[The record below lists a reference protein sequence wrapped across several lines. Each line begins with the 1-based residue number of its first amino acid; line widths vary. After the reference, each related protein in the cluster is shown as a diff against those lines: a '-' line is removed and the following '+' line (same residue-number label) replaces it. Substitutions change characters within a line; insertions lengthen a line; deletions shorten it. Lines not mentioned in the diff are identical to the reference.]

1 MAKKPKDDGTR
12 SGHMEGP
19 RLPRVQKSQG
29 MTLEEAAKLP
39 PIPDE
44 IAKRFIDTSV
54 VRPSQTIHQILYEDK
69 VPLRDQTFP
78 ALAEGGKTPTGRNK
92 TLPQFIDF
100 ETRSEVPL
108 RPTITAEIIAE
119 AHRKFPGRTLEYVD
133 LPDGAVGLR
142 PYQRE
147 MLQHVMETVP
157 VTTPLEGETYE
168 GFKNRYGR
176 GGPSRR
182 YGGRMSDYLRQHS
195 YFASGDPDPLR
206 GAAGRRFFALG
217 GGEGNRQLA
226 YYAYGMALSQTADN
240 WVDDVYDRKQRRA
253 EAKLREYCMA
263 DVMWFGDYVAIE
275 RNILIN
281 LLIGYTPHAHL
292 LKAPYGREASSP
304 DWGIAISIRFT
315 GLRPR
320 GFVQD
325 DPVPEWPDRQLADM
339 IGGAVTGFGCPEW
352 IARKAA
358 ETMFA
363 SGRYDCCVTLSK
375 HALRNLEQVMQELR
389 CEVVVVCTDRRGWM
403 NYAPDS
409 DRDIR

>member
-1 MAKKPKDDGTR
+1 MTKTPKDDGTR
-12 SGHMEGP
+12 SGRMEGP

-39 PIPDE
+39 PIPDD

-69 VPLRDQTFP
+69 VPLRDQPFP

-92 TLPQFIDF
+92 TPPQFIDF
-100 ETRSEVPL
+100 ETHSEMP
-108 RPTITAEIIAE
+108 
-119 AHRKFPGRTLEYVD
+119 
-133 LPDGAVGLR
+133 LR
-142 PYQRE
+142 PYQQE
-147 MLQHVMETVP
+147 MLRSIMETTPEFETP
-157 VTTPLEGETYE
+157 VEGDIYKDFVDRYAKGDTTAAERRV
-168 GFKNRYGR
+168 GFSPHMGK
-176 GGPSRR
+176 P
-182 YGGRMSDYLRQHS
+182 YGGKMRDYMRQHT
-195 YFASGDPDPLR
+195 YFASGSADFMRKAD
-206 GAAGRRFFALG
+206 AMRRFYVLG

-240 WVDDVYDRKQRRA
+240 WVDDVYNRKERR
-253 EAKLREYCMA
+253 ELAKLREYCMA
-263 DVMWFGDYVAIE
+263 DVMWFGDYAAIE

-292 LKAPYGREASSP
+292 LKAPYGRESSSP

-389 CEVVVVCTDRRGWM
+389 CEVVVVCADRRGWM

-409 DRDIR
+409 DKDIR

>member
-12 SGHMEGP
+12 SGRMEGP
-19 RLPRVQKSQG
+19 RLPIRK
-29 MTLEEAAKLP
+29 
-39 PIPDE
+39 D
-44 IAKRFIDTSV
+44 
-54 VRPSQTIHQILYEDK
+54 
-69 VPLRDQTFP
+69 FP
-78 ALAEGGKTPTGRNK
+78 FNLAEGGKTPTGRNK

-108 RPTITAEIIAE
+108 MPSIREQVIE
-119 AHRKFPGRTLEYVD
+119 AAMMKFPGRTLEEVT
-133 LPDGAVGLR
+133 LPNNEGYALR
-142 PYQRE
+142 PYQQE
-147 MLQHVMETVP
+147 MLRSVMETAPEFEKP
-157 VTTPLEGETYE
+157 VEGDIYKDFVDRYAKGDTTPGE
-168 GFKNRYGR
+168 
-176 GGPSRR
+176 RR
-182 YGGRMSDYLRQHS
+182 ARFNPLMGKPYGGRMSDYLRQHS
-195 YFASGDPDPLR
+195 YFASGDADPL
-206 GAAGRRFFALG
+206 AVAKGRRFFVLG
-217 GGEGNRQLA
+217 SGEGNRQLA

-240 WVDDVYDRKQRRA
+240 WVDDVYDRKRRRA
-253 EAKLREYCMA
+253 EAELRRYCMA
-263 DVMWFGDYVAIE
+263 DVWITADYAAVE

-375 HALRNLEQVMQELR
+375 LALRNLDQVMAELR
-389 CEVVVVCTDRRGWM
+389 CEVIIVCDDRRGWM
-403 NYAPDS
+403 KYGYAPDG